1 MSSFENDEN
10 QEEKN
15 EKEEIILEENESQN
29 EKIDENFTQND
40 ANLHNSGKQGQ
51 TDGTSDFEGQNS
63 GGKKK
68 KRHKKQKYTEKES
81 LEDLSAKNDEKNES
95 QNEESKEESNFD
107 ENEPEN
113 VTKVDVKESKKE
125 AKKKTD
131 LVEMPKSEVLIQE
144 EQNAKSYKMI
154 NVTLI
159 VILIIVFSFLYAF
172 INMASNKMLRGISIE
187 NIDVSNLSFEEAKV
201 KISEAVDL
209 KLANESVLYLNG
221 GENEFEEKVLP
232 SQINATYNIDEILAK
247 AYKLGR
253 SPNILVNNY
262 TIITTALF
270 KRNYDLT
277 FSYNESA
284 LDSIVQDIDSK
295 IPGRMV
301 EYNYSIDEDELT
313 ISKGKSGIIV
323 DVDSLKN
330 KILDEIK
337 SRDLTKIL
345 ETGNSEI
352 ARIEIPVNEAEPQ
365 KIDLDKIYSEIY
377 KEPVNAYYEKQP
389 FKIYPEENGIDFAIT
404 LAEAKDL
411 LKENKEEYVIP
422 LKVIVPEITMDQIG
436 DEAFPDQLS
445 QASTR
450 YDASNRNRSRNLE
463 IAAGKIDGKVLLP
476 GEEFSF
482 NGVVGKRTV
491 EEGYRDAKIYSNG
504 QVVDGLAGGICQI
517 SSTLYNAALLAN
529 LEITQRR
536 NHYFKTSYIAAGRD
550 ATVVWGS
557 IDFKFKNSRKY
568 PIKIKASV
576 HSGVA
581 EFKIFGIKEEKE
593 YEISILPVITSTI
606 PYSTQV
612 IDDPTLA
619 PGQTVVQQGGMN
631 GYRVTTYLEKKYNGQ
646 VESKE
651 VITSDTYKAMTKI
664 IRRGP

>member
-15 EKEEIILEENESQN
+15 EKEEKILDKNESQN
-29 EKIDENFTQND
+29 ENIDQNFTENGT
-40 ANLHNSGKQGQ
+40 NLHNSGNQGQ
-51 TDGTSDFEGQNS
+51 TNGTSGFEDQNS
-63 GGKKK
+63 GEKKK

-81 LEDLSAKNDEKNES
+81 LEDLSAKKDEKNET
-95 QNEESKEESNFD
+95 QNEETEKETNF
-107 ENEPEN
+107 EQNEPEK
-113 VTKVDVKESKKE
+113 VTNDDVKESKKE
-125 AKKKTD
+125 TKKKTD

-159 VILIIVFSFLYAF
+159 VILLIVFSFLYAF

-187 NIDVSNLSFEEAKV
+187 NIDVSNLSYEEAKV
-201 KISEAVDL
+201 KISEAIDL
-209 KLANESVLYLNG
+209 KLANESVLYLE
-221 GENEFEEKVLP
+221 GEENNFEEKILP
-232 SQINATYNIDEILAK
+232 SQINATYNIDEVLVK

-253 SPNILVNNY
+253 TPNILVNNY
-262 TIITTALF
+262 SIITTALF
-270 KRNYDLT
+270 KKNFDLT

-313 ISKGKSGIIV
+313 ISKGKPGIIV
-323 DVDSLKN
+323 DVNLLKN

-337 SRDLTKIL
+337 NRDLTKIL

-365 KIDLDKIYSEIY
+365 KIDLEKIYSEIY

-404 LAEAKDL
+404 LDEAKEL

-517 SSTLYNAALLAN
+517 SSTLYNAALMAN

-593 YEISILPVITSTI
+593 YEISVLPVITSTI
-606 PYSTQV
+606 PYSTQI

>member
-51 TDGTSDFEGQNS
+51 TDGTSDFEGQNF

-232 SQINATYNIDEILAK
+232 SQINATYNIDEVLAK

-411 LKENKEEYVIP
+411 LKENKDEFVIP
-422 LKVIVPEITMDQIG
+422 LKVIIPEVTMDQIG

>member
-51 TDGTSDFEGQNS
+51 TDGTSDFEGQNL

-270 KRNYDLT
+270 KKNYDLT

-411 LKENKEEYVIP
+411 LKENKDEYVIP
-422 LKVIVPEITMDQIG
+422 LKVIVPEVTMDQIG

>member
-15 EKEEIILEENESQN
+15 EKEEKILEENESQN
-29 EKIDENFTQND
+29 EKNDQNDTQND
-40 ANLHNSGKQGQ
+40 ANLHNSENQGQ
-51 TDGTSDFEGQNS
+51 IEGTSGFEGQKM

-81 LEDLSAKNDEKNES
+81 LEDLSAKNDEKNEA
-95 QNEESKEESNFD
+95 QNEESKNETNFD

-131 LVEMPKSEVLIQE
+131 LVEMPKSEILIQE

-187 NIDVSNLSFEEAKV
+187 NIDVSNLSYEEAKV
-201 KISEAVDL
+201 KISEAIDL

-221 GENEFEEKVLP
+221 GENDFEEKVLP
-232 SQINATYNIDEILAK
+232 SQINATYNIDEILIK

-253 SPNILVNNY
+253 TPNILVNNY

-352 ARIEIPVNEAEPQ
+352 ARIEIPVNQAEPQ

-411 LKENKEEYVIP
+411 LKENKDEFVIP
-422 LKVIVPEITMDQIG
+422 LKVIVPEVTMDQIG

-576 HSGVA
+576 QSGVA
-581 EFKIFGIKEEKE
+581 EFKIFGIKEDKE

-606 PYSTQV
+606 PYSIQV

-631 GYRVTTYLEKKYNGQ
+631 GYRVTTYLEKKYTGQ

>member
-40 ANLHNSGKQGQ
+40 ANLHNSGNQGQ
-51 TDGTSDFEGQNS
+51 TDGTSDFEGQNF

-232 SQINATYNIDEILAK
+232 SQINATYNIDEVLAK

-411 LKENKEEYVIP
+411 LKEDKDEFVIP
-422 LKVIVPEITMDQIG
+422 LKVIIPEVTMDQIG

>member
-15 EKEEIILEENESQN
+15 EKEEKILDKNESQN
-29 EKIDENFTQND
+29 ENIDQNSTENSP
-40 ANLHNSGKQGQ
+40 NLHNSENQGQ
-51 TDGTSDFEGQNS
+51 TNGTSGFEGQNS
-63 GGKKK
+63 SGKKK

-81 LEDLSAKNDEKNES
+81 LEDLSAKKDEKNET
-95 QNEESKEESNFD
+95 QNEETEKETNF
-107 ENEPEN
+107 EQNEPEK

-125 AKKKTD
+125 SKKKTD

-159 VILIIVFSFLYAF
+159 VILLIVFSFLYAF

-187 NIDVSNLSFEEAKV
+187 NIDVSNLSYEEAKV
-201 KISEAVDL
+201 KISEAIDL
-209 KLANESVLYLNG
+209 KLANESVLYLE
-221 GENEFEEKVLP
+221 GEENNFEEKILP
-232 SQINATYNIDEILAK
+232 SQINATYNIDEVLVK

-253 SPNILVNNY
+253 TPNILVNNY
-262 TIITTALF
+262 SIITTALF
-270 KRNYDLT
+270 KKNFDLT

-313 ISKGKSGIIV
+313 ISKGKPGIIV
-323 DVDSLKN
+323 DVNLLKN

-365 KIDLDKIYSEIY
+365 KIDLEKIYSEIY

-404 LAEAKDL
+404 LDEAKEL

-517 SSTLYNAALLAN
+517 SSTLYNAALMAN

-593 YEISILPVITSTI
+593 YEISVLPVITSTI
-606 PYSTQV
+606 PYSTQI

>member
-15 EKEEIILEENESQN
+15 EKEEKILDKNESQN
-29 EKIDENFTQND
+29 ENIDQNSTENGT
-40 ANLHNSGKQGQ
+40 NLHNSENQGQ
-51 TDGTSDFEGQNS
+51 TNGTSGFEGQNS
-63 GGKKK
+63 SGKKK

-81 LEDLSAKNDEKNES
+81 LEDLSAKKDEKNET
-95 QNEESKEESNFD
+95 QNEETEKETNF
-107 ENEPEN
+107 EQNEPEK
-113 VTKVDVKESKKE
+113 VTKDDVKESKKE
-125 AKKKTD
+125 SKKKTD

-159 VILIIVFSFLYAF
+159 VILLIVFSFLYAF

-187 NIDVSNLSFEEAKV
+187 NIDVSNLSYEEAKV
-201 KISEAVDL
+201 KISEAIDL
-209 KLANESVLYLNG
+209 KLANESILYLE
-221 GENEFEEKVLP
+221 GEENNFEEKILP
-232 SQINATYNIDEILAK
+232 SQINATYNIDEVLVK

-253 SPNILVNNY
+253 TPNILVNNY
-262 TIITTALF
+262 SIITTALF
-270 KRNYDLT
+270 KKNFDLT

-313 ISKGKSGIIV
+313 ISKGKPGIIV
-323 DVDSLKN
+323 DVNLLKN

-365 KIDLDKIYSEIY
+365 KIDLEKIYSEIY

-404 LAEAKDL
+404 LDEAKEL

-517 SSTLYNAALLAN
+517 SSTLYNAALMAN

-593 YEISILPVITSTI
+593 YEISVLPVITSTI
-606 PYSTQV
+606 PYSTQI

>member
-15 EKEEIILEENESQN
+15 EKEEKILEENESQN
-29 EKIDENFTQND
+29 EKNDQNDTQND
-40 ANLHNSGKQGQ
+40 ANLHNSENQGQ
-51 TDGTSDFEGQNS
+51 IEGTSGFEGQKM

-81 LEDLSAKNDEKNES
+81 LEDLSAKNDEKNEA
-95 QNEESKEESNFD
+95 QNEESKNETNFD

-125 AKKKTD
+125 SKKKTD

-187 NIDVSNLSFEEAKV
+187 NIDVSNLSYEEAKV
-201 KISEAVDL
+201 KISEAIDL
-209 KLANESVLYLNG
+209 KLANESVLYLNS
-221 GENEFEEKVLP
+221 GENDFEEKVLP
-232 SQINATYNIDEILAK
+232 SQINATYNIDEILIK

-253 SPNILVNNY
+253 TPNILVNNY

-352 ARIEIPVNEAEPQ
+352 ARIEIPVNQAEPQ

-411 LKENKEEYVIP
+411 LKENKDEFVIP
-422 LKVIVPEITMDQIG
+422 LKVIVPEVTMDQIG

-576 HSGVA
+576 QSGVA
-581 EFKIFGIKEEKE
+581 EFKIFGIKEDKE